1 MNVSRR
7 LMLVVIVVSM
17 LVALAGCRSEAQ
29 NRWRRNIQ
37 DYTRQDVFINLYALD
52 GTVIYSGRVDGKVTR
67 ASGNLSNSSDA
78 AEGSY
83 IFWYDNKGVYHQSN
97 LSYLITGKPL
107 EELQTQQ

>member
-7 LMLVVIVVSM
+7 FILIVIVMSM
-17 LVALAGCRSEAQ
+17 LFALGGCRSEAQ

-37 DYTRQDVFINLYALD
+37 DYTGQDVFINLYALD

-67 ASGNLSNSSDA
+67 ASASLSNSSDSA
-78 AEGSY
+78 AGSY
-83 IFWYDNKGVYHQSN
+83 IFWYDNKGVYHQSD
-97 LSYLITGKPL
+97 LHYLITGKPL